1 MQNDGISPLQHA
13 ERAERRQLSRRQ
25 AQALA
30 RLEEIVRKLEANDTP
45 LEQSLKLFE
54 EGVALTARCNAL
66 LEKAEQQVSM
76 LVRGQDGT
84 MTPAPMP
91 K

>member
-1 MQNDGISPLQHA
+1 MAKSFEDNIT
-13 ERAERRQLSRRQ
+13 
-25 AQALA
+25 
-30 RLEEIVRKLEANDTP
+30 RLEEIVSQLERGDAKLAD
-45 LEQSLKLFE
+45 SLKLFE

>member
-1 MQNDGISPLQHA
+1 MATKKLTF
-13 ERAERRQLSRRQ
+13 EEQLT
-25 AQALA
+25 
-30 RLEEIVRKLEANDTP
+30 RLGDIVRTLESGEAGLAD
-45 LEQSLKLFE
+45 SLKLFE

>member
-1 MQNDGISPLQHA
+1 MNENTQDMKEQGQQTEQPM
-13 ERAERRQLSRRQ
+13 EFEK
-25 AQALA
+25 ALA

-54 EGVALTARCNAL
+54 EGNAL

>member
-1 MQNDGISPLQHA
+1 MTENTQDMKEQGPQT
-13 ERAERRQLSRRQ
+13 EQPMEFEK
-25 AQALA
+25 ALA